1 MCTCL
6 CVFKSKIYISSISS
20 FRFFSEFSNW
30 CFFFLFRRFQT
41 QSSTFQQQLFLFCW
55 KVKFCVF
62 LISCTI
68 LSLLCL
74 FFCLLIS
81 TEPNIVSQISTKHC
95 AKMGEVDDFSSYD
108 FDDYFFVSWWWE
120 MLWSCR
126 LLVKRGD
133 SRNLKVLAFFLEK
146 GTFRNDATTTGE
158 QPRDYF
164 FVVFSFVCVQN
175 RERGRVF

>member
-1 MCTCL
+1 MWKKKFSVKDKNREKGERIVCTCL

-20 FRFFSEFSNW
+20 FRFFFGIFQLM
-30 CFFFLFRRFQT
+30 FFFCFADFKHNL
-41 QSSTFQQQLFLFCW
+41 QLFNNNFSCFAEKW
-55 KVKFCVF
+55 NFVF
-62 LISCTI
+62 FFISCTI

-133 SRNLKVLAFFLEK
+133 SRNLKVLAFF
-146 GTFRNDATTTGE
+146 
-158 QPRDYF
+158 
-164 FVVFSFVCVQN
+164 
-175 RERGRVF
+175 